1 MKDYREYNCTTKKD
15 VKQAFKDLKE
25 TATFLEYE
33 DDLLYLIKELNDLQ
47 DETKEVI
54 NIIKMYLERKKIL

>member
-1 MKDYREYNCTTKKD
+1 MRLKD
-15 VKQAFKDLKE
+15 VKQALKDLKE
-25 TATFLEYE
+25 TAIFLSEYE
-33 DDLLYLIKELNDLQ
+33 GDYDLLHVIKELNDLQ